1 MSNLSRIDGPD
12 FNEDLL
18 ALVTIDSA
26 RLPWG
31 PTHVPGMSQKLF
43 ERIGTGP
50 CARETALLRLAP
62 GAAVPGGIAECRIDM
77 LVIEGTVQLGAVHH
91 RAGMFVRVPAGCEID
106 LCSEVGAIVML
117 KKRAGCEVGGD
128 PIALDTKDRAN
139 WAAWGGR
146 GSEKAQL
153 YEAGALPE
161 SSWVGFML
169 PDLAIPEHDHAGG
182 EEIFILEG
190 EIRDERGLYG
200 PGTWVRFPV
209 GLTHAP
215 VSLAAG
221 CRMLVR
227 EGDARRLA

>member
-1 MSNLSRIDGPD
+1 MNNLVRIEGAD
-12 FNEDLL
+12 FNDDLL

-26 RLPWG
+26 RLSWNS
-31 PTHVPGMSQKLF
+31 TRLPGLSEKLF

-50 CARETALLRLAP
+50 CARETALLRLAA
-62 GAAVPGGIAECRIDM
+62 GVAIPGGVTECRIDM
-77 LVIEGTVQLGAVHH
+77 LVLEGCVELGALQHQ
-91 RAGMFVRVPAGCEID
+91 AGMFVRVPAGTEID
-106 LCSEVGAIVML
+106 RRSEEGATVLL
-117 KKRAGCEVGGD
+117 KKRGGGAGGN

-153 YEAGALPE
+153 YDAGSLAEA
-161 SSWVGFML
+161 SWVGFML
-169 PDLAIPEHDHAGG
+169 PDLTIPEHMHAGG

-200 PGTWVRFPV
+200 PGAWVRFPL
-209 GLTHAP
+209 GLVHTP
-215 VSLAAG
+215 VSLAEG

-227 EGDARRLA
+227 EGDARPLA